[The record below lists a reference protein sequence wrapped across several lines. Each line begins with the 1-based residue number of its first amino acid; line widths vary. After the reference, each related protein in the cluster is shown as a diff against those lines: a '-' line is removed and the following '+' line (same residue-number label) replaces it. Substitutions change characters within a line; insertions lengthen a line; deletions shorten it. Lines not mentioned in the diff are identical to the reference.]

1 MAERTVTLVG
11 DDGTAPSAGRQLARR
26 RRVLVTALVGAV
38 AVSALGIGA
47 SQVIKSP
54 AQAAADT
61 AAPPP
66 SVMTAPVEKR
76 VLRNSV
82 IVRGM
87 VAASQSVDV
96 TPSGSA
102 EPGVGGAVITAVGVR
117 AGESVRPGKVLLE
130 VSGRPVIALR
140 GALPVYRDLKPGVEG
155 KDVAQL
161 QQALG
166 ETGHSVGGDRKGYFG
181 AGTKAALIG
190 LYRSAGYDPLPAD
203 PDGEATLEGARDAV
217 TEARRHLEDIQTAP
231 GRPASGQ
238 SAVSDGGKGADEPE
252 QTSPAHRSV
261 ETDRARED
269 LQQAQEDLAKAEA
282 GNGPMLPASEVV
294 YVQSFPARVSGV
306 GAVVGHQASGSVMT
320 ISAGRLVV
328 TGTLS
333 RSQRGLVRPG
343 QRVEILSEL
352 DGTTAQAEVRTVAAT
367 VGPEQNS
374 GASDGGRQEDAAPGD
389 GTAPGYAVTVT
400 PDKPLADSMTGQD
413 VRLTIRTAAT
423 KGEVLVVPVSA
434 ISAGADGAT
443 TVTVVEPDDTRR
455 RVPVTAGASGDG
467 YVEVRPVVGTTLAA
481 GEKVVTGAA
490 SGPGGEG

>member
-1 MAERTVTLVG
+1 MTLVG
-11 DDGTAPSAGRQLARR
+11 DDDAEPSAGRQLARR
-26 RRVLVTALVGAV
+26 RRVLVTALIGAV
-38 AVSALGIGA
+38 AVSGLGIGA

-87 VAASQSVDV
+87 VAAEQSVDV

-102 EPGVGGAVITAVGVR
+102 QEGAGGTVITAVGVR
-117 AGESVRPGKVLLE
+117 AGESVRPGEVLLE
-130 VSGRPVIALR
+130 VSGRPVIALP
-140 GALPVYRDLKPGVEG
+140 GKLPVYRDLEPGVEG

-161 QQALG
+161 QQALDG
-166 ETGHSVGGDRKGYFG
+166 TGHSVGGDRKGYFG
-181 AGTKAALIG
+181 AGTKAALND

-203 PDGEATLEGARDAV
+203 PDGEATLAGARDAV
-217 TEARRHLEDIQTAP
+217 TEARRHLEDLQAAAAQPAP
-231 GRPASGQ
+231 AQPAGSGDGKGSDGS
-238 SAVSDGGKGADEPE
+238 SAV
-252 QTSPAHRSV
+252 SPAHRSV
-261 ETDRARED
+261 EIDRARED
-269 LQQAQEDLAKAEA
+269 LEQAQEDLAKAEA

-294 YVQSFPARVSGV
+294 YVQSFPARVSSV
-306 GAVVGHQASGSVMT
+306 GAVVGHQVQGSAMT

-352 DGTTAQAEVRTVAAT
+352 DGTTAQAEVRAVAETVDP
-367 VGPEQNS
+367 VRGQGDSGGGPE
-374 GASDGGRQEDAAPGD
+374 ADAAPGD

-443 TVTVVEPDDTRR
+443 TVTVVGPDGTQR
-455 RVPVTAGASGDG
+455 RVAVTTGASGDG
-467 YVEVRPVVGTTLAA
+467 YVEVRPVAGTRLTA

-490 SGPGGEG
+490 ATGAGGGA